1 MLEVFMKKIF
11 ILIGTVIISLMMT
24 FISAEIFSLYHFGSV
39 PTLLT
44 ILYLIAIFSIFEYIL
59 LTFIYIFKN
68 IINKQ
73 KISVKE
79 VIGRILIFI
88 ALILMLTFI
97 IVLDIDWLNWYLYS
111 SPFYI
116 DVIVRCIEFL
126 LPSILFIIISV
137 KLLKSQKKLLK
148 NG

>member
-1 MLEVFMKKIF
+1 MKKIF

-24 FISAEIFSLYHFGSV
+24 FIYAGIFCFYHFGSI
-39 PTLLT
+39 PT
-44 ILYLIAIFSIFEYIL
+44 ILTSLYLLALFSIYEYIL

-116 DVIVRCIEFL
+116 NVIVRCIEFL

-137 KLLKSQKKLLK
+137 KLLKNKKI
-148 NG
+148 